1 MEVKFLFGR
10 GEKIML
16 TLDMFGFRA
25 LWSPLFLAAMAVLL
39 IAYYLVVFKYYDR
52 FKDGTPAT
60 AKQAAYF
67 TSFVI
72 VLYLVKGSPVDL
84 MGHITFYVHMIQ
96 MAVLYLVLPPLLIF
110 GLPHWL
116 WRAFLS
122 QPVIDPLFRFFTK
135 PLIALIMFNGI
146 FSIYHIP
153 LIFDFVKTDMW
164 LHAGYTAVLF
174 ILSILMWWPLINEL
188 PEYQTLSGVKKMG
201 YIFADGVL
209 ITPACALIIFAD
221 APMYATFS
229 DPNAW
234 AQALQLCV
242 PSTTL
247 SSLDLSGPE
256 AFSSISLLHDQQL
269 GGVIMKVIQEIVY
282 GIFLGYAFFQW
293 FRTEEDQT
301 EQDAINLARAPQTV
315 E

>member
-1 MEVKFLFGR
+1 M
-10 GEKIML
+10 
-16 TLDMFGFRA
+16 TLDIFGFRA
-25 LWSPLFLAAMAVLL
+25 LWSPFFLGAMAALL
-39 IAYYLVVFKYYDR
+39 IVYYLVVFKYYHR
-52 FKDGTPAT
+52 FKEGAPAT
-60 AKQAAYF
+60 VKQASYF
-67 TSFVI
+67 TAFIV
-72 VLYLVKGSPVDL
+72 VLYLIKGSPVDL
-84 MGHITFYVHMIQ
+84 MGHITFYTHMTQ
-96 MAVLYLVLPPLLIF
+96 MAALYLIVPPLLIF
-110 GLPHWL
+110 GVPNWL

-122 QPVIDPLFRFFTK
+122 IPAIEPVFRFLTK

-153 LIFDFVKTDMW
+153 LIFDFIKTNMW
-164 LHAGYTAVLF
+164 LHAGYTSLLF
-174 ILSILMWWPLINEL
+174 IFAVLMWWPLINTLQEH
-188 PEYQTLSGVKKMG
+188 QTLTGLKKMG

-242 PSTTL
+242 PNTTL
-247 SSLDLSGPE
+247 SSLNLSGPE
-256 AFSSISLLHDQQL
+256 MFSSMSLLHDQQL
-269 GGVIMKVIQEIVY
+269 GGVIMKVVQEIVY

-293 FRTEEDQT
+293 FRSEQDQK
-301 EQDAINLARAPQTV
+301 EQDAFNLSRAPQTA

>member
-1 MEVKFLFGR
+1 
-10 GEKIML
+10 ML
-16 TLDMFGFRA
+16 TLDIFGFRA
-25 LWSPLFLAAMAVLL
+25 LWSPLYFLALAGLL
-39 IAYYLVVFKYYDR
+39 IAYYLIVLKFYGR

-60 AKQAAYF
+60 RKQAAYF
-67 TSFVI
+67 TAFVV
-72 VLYLVKGSPVDL
+72 VLYLIKGSPADL
-84 MGHITFYVHMIQ
+84 MGHITFYMHMIQ
-96 MAVLYLVLPPLLIF
+96 MAILYLVVPPLLIF

-116 WRAFLS
+116 WRAFLTL
-122 QPVIDPLFRFFTK
+122 PYVEPAFRFFTK

-164 LHAGYTAVLF
+164 LHAGYTMVLF
-174 ILSILMWWPLINEL
+174 LLAVLMWWPLINEL
-188 PEYQTLSGVKKMG
+188 DEYQTLSGVKKMG

-247 SSLDLSGPE
+247 YSLNLSGPE
-256 AFSSISLLHDQQL
+256 TFSSISLLHDQQL

-293 FRTEEDQT
+293 FRSEEDQT
-301 EQDAINLARAPQTV
+301 EQDALNLARAPQTV

>member
-1 MEVKFLFGR
+1 MDGVK
-10 GEKIML
+10 KIML
-16 TLDMFGFRA
+16 SLDMFGFRA
-25 LWSPLFLAAMAVLL
+25 LWSPLFFAAMAVML
-39 IAYYLVVFKYYDR
+39 IAYYLVVFKYYSR
-52 FKDGTPAT
+52 FKDGAPAT
-60 AKQAAYF
+60 GKQAAYF
-67 TSFVI
+67 TAFVI
-72 VLYLVKGSPVDL
+72 VLYLIKGSPVDL
-84 MGHITFYVHMIQ
+84 LGHITFYVHMIQ
-96 MAVLYLVLPPLLIF
+96 MAVLYLVLPPLLIY

-122 QPVIDPLFRFFTK
+122 LPVIDPLFRFLTK

-174 ILSILMWWPLINEL
+174 VLSILMWWPLINEL

-293 FRTEEDQT
+293 FRSEEDQT
-301 EQDAINLARAPQTV
+301 EQDAINLARAPQPV
-315 E
+315 K

>member
-1 MEVKFLFGR
+1 
-10 GEKIML
+10 ML
-16 TLDMFGFRA
+16 TLDIFGFRA
-25 LWSPLFLAAMAVLL
+25 LWSPFYFLVLAGL
-39 IAYYLVVFKYYDR
+39 LVAYYLVVYKYYSR
-52 FKDGTPAT
+52 FKDGKPAT
-60 AKQAAYF
+60 RKQASYF
-67 TSFVI
+67 TAFII

-84 MGHITFYVHMIQ
+84 MGHITFYTHMIQ
-96 MAVLYLVLPPLLIF
+96 MAVLYLVVPPLLIF

-116 WRAFLS
+116 WRAFLGL
-122 QPVIDPLFRFFTK
+122 PVVKPLFSFFTK

-146 FSIYHIP
+146 FSVYHIP

-164 LHAGYTAVLF
+164 LHAGYTSLLFVLAV
-174 ILSILMWWPLINEL
+174 LMWWPLINEL

-201 YIFADGVL
+201 YIFADGIL

-234 AQALQLCV
+234 AQAMQLCV

-247 SSLDLSGPE
+247 SSLNLSGPE
-256 AFSSISLLHDQQL
+256 TFSSISLLDDQQL

-282 GIFLGYAFFQW
+282 GVFLGYAFFQW
-293 FRTEEDQT
+293 FRSESDQT
-301 EQDAINLARAPQTV
+301 EQDAINLARAPQPV
-315 E
+315 K

>member
-1 MEVKFLFGR
+1 
-10 GEKIML
+10 ML

-25 LWSPLFLAAMAVLL
+25 LWSPFFFAFMAVLL
-39 IAYYLVVFKYYDR
+39 IAYYLVVFKYYNR
-52 FKDGTPAT
+52 FKDGSPAT
-60 AKQAAYF
+60 VKQAAYF
-67 TSFVI
+67 TSFVL

-84 MGHITFYVHMIQ
+84 LGHIMFYVHMTQ

-110 GLPHWL
+110 GLPQWL
-116 WRAFLS
+116 WRSVLS
-122 QPVIDPLFRFFTK
+122 LRLIDRLFRFFTK

-153 LIFDFVKTDMW
+153 LIFDFIKTDMW

-174 ILSILMWWPLINEL
+174 VLSILMWWPLINEL

-234 AQALQLCV
+234 AQAMQLCV
-242 PSTTL
+242 PSATL
-247 SSLDLSGPE
+247 ASLNLSGPE

-293 FRTEEDQT
+293 FRSEEDQT
-301 EQDAINLARAPQTV
+301 EQDAINLARAPQPAK
-315 E
+315 